1 MVNAAPA
8 KTIRRRRHRS
18 MFTVSANGVVL
29 GKGLLDLVELALVI
43 LGERHDPFSS
53 APGWGDF
60 SYGTVRRA
68 LPRLVAVD
76 IPLRHP
82 ASRVTSKVSGAVPTR
97 TSAGRRVHQG
107 AG

>member
-1 MVNAAPA
+1 MTPSPQPRV
-8 KTIRRRRHRS
+8 
-18 MFTVSANGVVL
+18 
-29 GKGLLDLVELALVI
+29 
-43 LGERHDPFSS
+43 
-53 APGWGDF
+53 GDF
-60 SYGTVRRA
+60 SYGTVRRG

-97 TSAGRRVHQG
+97 TSAGDGFTRERADGGGG